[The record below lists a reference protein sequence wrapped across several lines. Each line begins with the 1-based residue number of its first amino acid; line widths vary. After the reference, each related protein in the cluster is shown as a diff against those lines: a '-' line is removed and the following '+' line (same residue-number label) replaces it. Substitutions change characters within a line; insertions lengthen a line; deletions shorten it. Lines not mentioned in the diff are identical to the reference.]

1 MKEFIVT
8 GMSCAACQAKIEKC
22 VDKVPGVTMCS
33 VSLLT
38 NTMLV
43 DGSFYDTDVIN
54 AVVKAGYGASV
65 KSSDND
71 IYDDDRALK
80 EDYQKSK
87 KKLLISAILLVILM
101 YISMLCVRFR
111 LPLFEVFEENSVALG
126 ITECIIS
133 LSILVINKKFFIS
146 GFRGIRSLSPN
157 MDSLVALGSLISFLW
172 SVYVL
177 VVNIVNSV
185 NVFNNINGVNI
196 QSFNNHYYFDSA
208 AMILVMVSIGKMLE
222 SRSKEKTTDAIK
234 TLIGLRPKTANL
246 IVDNEEKTVDIGSL
260 KVGDVFVV
268 RAGESIPADGVIIE
282 GFAAVNDSCL
292 TGESIPKDKKTGDY
306 VNAATINQDG
316 YIKCIARK
324 VGENTTLSQIIK
336 IVTLASTTKAPI
348 ARIADRVAGIFVP
361 LVMGISLITFA
372 VWLIISGSFE
382 YSIARAVSV
391 LVISCPCSLGLATPV
406 AIMAGNGI
414 AAKNGILFKSAVSLE
429 QTGRVQIAVLDK
441 TGTVTQGV
449 PEVKHVECLD
459 EPSVVLSEIPFASPS
474 ETSYLRSLS
483 SESQD
488 YSDRLLKVACS
499 LEKLSE
505 HPLGKAIVAE
515 GIRNNV
521 SVCEVENFKVYPGG
535 GVEGTIDGTKYRIG
549 KLEFVSKNT
558 GTVTKQNN
566 QMNKVYQANTMN
578 QMDQMNHVY
587 RVDSIEKFDYCTRV
601 YLADT
606 VKVLGCIY
614 IADTVKPQSKDAIDC
629 LRKAGVHTILLTGD
643 DSRVGEAIRKETG
656 IDYVISDVYPQDKD
670 MVISKLKELGT
681 TIMVGDGINDSPALV
696 SADVGIAVGNGTDV
710 AIDSADV
717 IINSGAL
724 TDVVK
729 AVSISRKT
737 VQIIKENLFWAFFYN
752 IICIPLAAGCYSRLL
767 DFDINPMVCATA
779 MSISSIFV
787 VLNALRLYL
796 FNADDYSNIEHES
809 KASQSERTI
818 RTNCIS
824 KRSNLISEDEIR
836 SCLSMTEDELN
847 KTKLARQMEDR
858 RVTKIFNVE
867 GMMCMHC
874 EARVQKTLEAIA
886 GIEKAIA
893 NHEDG
898 TVTVELSKEISDD
911 VIVKAITDA
920 GYEVK

>member
-1 MKEFIVT
+1 MKEFVVT
-8 GMSCAACQAKIEKC
+8 GMSCAACQATIEKC
-22 VDKVPGVTMCS
+22 VNKVPGVTICS

-87 KKLLISAILLVILM
+87 KRLLISAILLVILM

-133 LSILVINKKFFIS
+133 LSILIINRKFFIS

-177 VVNIVNSV
+177 IGNIVNSV
-185 NVFNNINGVNI
+185 NAFNDINGVNI

-292 TGESIPKDKKTGDY
+292 TGESIPKDKKTGDF

-361 LVMGISLITFA
+361 LVMGISLITFV

-449 PEVKHVECLD
+449 PEVKHVS
-459 EPSVVLSEIPFASPS
+459 SVPEV
-474 ETSYLRSLS
+474 SYLLLAS

-505 HPLGKAIVAE
+505 HPLGKAIVEE
-515 GIRNNV
+515 GIRNNI
-521 SVCEVENFKVYPGG
+521 SICEVESFKVYPGG

-549 KLEFVSKNT
+549 KLEFVSQNT

-578 QMDQMNHVY
+578 QMDHVY
-587 RVDSIEKFDYCTRV
+587 RVDSIEEFDYCTRV

-606 VKVLGCIY
+606 VRVLGCIY
-614 IADTVKPQSKDAIDC
+614 IADTVKSQSKDAIDC

-767 DFDINPMVCATA
+767 NFDINPMVCATA

-796 FNADDYSNIEHES
+796 FNADNYSNIEQENRL
-809 KASQSERTI
+809 SQSERTI
-818 RTNCIS
+818 HTNGKN

-847 KTKLARQMEDR
+847 KTKLARNMEDR
-858 RVTKIFNVE
+858 RVTKVFNVE

-874 EARVQKTLEAIA
+874 EARVQKTLEAID

-893 NHEDG
+893 NHENG

-920 GYEVK
+920 GYEVR